1 MWMGKSPK
9 LTTKQQNNLENH
21 TLIPIKSSYIFGNR
35 FFSSGGIPNQK
46 VIKMNQSTSLE
57 YNQQP
62 QFVLC
67 IEMNSYY
74 SIFDRTKANFY
85 DGFHKQLRAEGFYN
99 STMKFRTLL
108 EYQSVEHFWQQ
119 RWNKSSYINNNSKT
133 TIEIQMLAGNQ
144 NLIIILTRNV

>member
-1 MWMGKSPK
+1 MNGKKPQIDNK
-9 LTTKQQNNLENH
+9 ATKQSRKPH
-21 TLIPIKSSYIFGNR
+21 TYSDKIIIHFWEPF

-108 EYQSVEHFWQQ
+108 GIRISKRRTFLTTAMEQKQLHQQ
-119 RWNKSSYINNNSKT
+119 
-133 TIEIQMLAGNQ
+133 
-144 NLIIILTRNV
+144 